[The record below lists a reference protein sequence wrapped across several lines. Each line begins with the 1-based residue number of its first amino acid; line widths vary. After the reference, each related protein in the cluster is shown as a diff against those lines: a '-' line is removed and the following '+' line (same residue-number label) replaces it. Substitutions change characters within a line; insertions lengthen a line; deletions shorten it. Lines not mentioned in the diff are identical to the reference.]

1 LISLLPQ
8 YRRFHPAPQLI
19 EENPAKARLRFA
31 LDAIRSEVH
40 EKNRKW
46 SWGFFA
52 ERRDD
57 RKAYV
62 ELFSKMKKAT
72 GGALTGSV
80 SSFPSLPSLNPSF
93 PGSTDVP

>member
-1 LISLLPQ
+1 M
-8 YRRFHPAPQLI
+8 I

-57 RKAYV
+57 RKAYIG
-62 ELFSKMKKAT
+62 LFTKMKKAN
-72 GGALTGSV
+72 GGVLVGEV
-80 SSFPSLPSLNPSF
+80 S
-93 PGSTDVP
+93 TAVI